1 MIILENA
8 NTLDT
13 LTLKELLK
21 MKDLKDVLVVVD
33 VQNDFVTGAL
43 GSKDAQAVIPN
54 IVARVKEYI
63 DAGKHIIFTMDKHE
77 SGEEYYNS
85 KEGKQLP
92 VIHCVEGTPGFNLVP
107 RLGDILGWENI
118 QEWFDDRGD
127 YDNISIIT
135 KEQFGSCKLPEI
147 LNDHFSESSDAA
159 YLISADAYY
168 PCKGSVEFI
177 GLDTDC
183 CVMANAVTVRT
194 MNPNV
199 DVAVNA
205 ECCAG
210 VTPESHK
217 NALALM
223 EQYQIEIM

>member
-1 MIILENA
+1 
-8 NTLDT
+8 
-13 LTLKELLK
+13 

-33 VQNDFVTGAL
+33 VQNDFVTGVL

-54 IVARVKEYI
+54 IVARVKEYS
-63 DAGKHIIFTMDKHE
+63 AGNKPIIFTMDEHDE
-77 SGEEYYNS
+77 DYLETQ
-85 KEGKQLP
+85 EGKQLP
-92 VIHCVEGTPGFNLVP
+92 VKHCMKGTPGFDLVP
-107 RLGDILGWENI
+107 ELGDILGWVNVEQWYNM
-118 QEWFDDRGD
+118 DGTA
-127 YDNISIIT
+127 NGTSILC
-135 KEQFGSCKLPEI
+135 KEQFGSHNLPESVNNYLLI
-147 LNDHFSESSDAA
+147 LNHGGK
-159 YLISADAYY
+159 LIDGAIDY
-168 PCKGSVEFI
+168 PYEGSVEFI

-199 DVAVNA
+199 DIAVNA

-223 EQYQIEIM
+223 EQYQIEIV